1 MLRTFNCG
9 VGMIAI
15 AAPKDTDAVMRAF
28 TKAGEVAQVIGSI
41 ARAAGETRVVYD
53 GMLDLG

>member
-15 AAPKDTDAVMRAF
+15 VAPTEAE
-28 TKAGEVAQVIGSI
+28 TLI
-41 ARAAGETRVVYD
+41 AHLNAAGETAFVAGALVERADAPVTFE
-53 GMLDLG
+53 GTIGL